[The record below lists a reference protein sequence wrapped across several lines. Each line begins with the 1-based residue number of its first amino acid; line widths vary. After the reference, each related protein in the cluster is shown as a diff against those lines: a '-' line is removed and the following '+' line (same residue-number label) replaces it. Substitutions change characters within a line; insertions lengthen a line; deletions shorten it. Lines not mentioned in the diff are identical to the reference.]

1 MAGEEQP
8 ICQVTGEWPCTSNN
22 GTSHYGMLLC
32 WSWVTSVKIGIT
44 GIEDRSGRIPSCDGV
59 VTGEFSEKRVR
70 RKRGN
75 W

>member
-1 MAGEEQP
+1 MDGHALP
-8 ICQVTGEWPCTSNN
+8 IMELVIMECCSVGLGS
-22 GTSHYGMLLC
+22 LC

-59 VTGEFSEKRVR
+59 VTGEFSEKRAR